1 MLRLITAP
9 FVMLALNIG
18 LIACLAELID
28 IGIGS
33 IFFLISGDFVS
44 VIDSGLLLGMSWV
57 SLWNLNT
64 GLVGFDFL
72 LNAYLNLQ
80 FTPEGRWSLLG
91 ISALVFLIAVAYG
104 ISKDKNLDE
113 LIDTNT
119 STGAWVV
126 FSAALPS
133 LIVISPMWIALF
145 AGLMSKIFGVP

>member
-1 MLRLITAP
+1 MLRLIAAP
-9 FVMLALNIG
+9 FVMLVWDIG
-18 LIACLAELID
+18 LIACIAELID

-44 VIDSGLLLGMSWV
+44 VIDRGLLLGMSWV

-64 GLVGFDFL
+64 GLVGFDVL

-80 FTPEGRWSLLG
+80 FTSQGRWSLFG
-91 ISALVFLIAVAYG
+91 ISALVFLIAVAYHVY
-104 ISKDKNLDE
+104 KDENFDE

-133 LIVISPMWIALF
+133 LIVISPMWFALF
-145 AGLMSKIFGVP
+145 AGIASKIFGVP

>member
-28 IGIGS
+28 IGVGS

-145 AGLMSKIFGVP
+145 AGLMSKVFGVP

>member
-1 MLRLITAP
+1 
-9 FVMLALNIG
+9 
-18 LIACLAELID
+18 
-28 IGIGS
+28 
-33 IFFLISGDFVS
+33 
-44 VIDSGLLLGMSWV
+44 MSWV

-91 ISALVFLIAVAYG
+91 ISALVFLLAVAYG
-104 ISKDKNLDE
+104 ISKDINLDE

>member
-44 VIDSGLLLGMSWV
+44 VIDSGLLLGMPWV

-113 LIDTNT
+113 LIDTNR

-145 AGLMSKIFGVP
+145 AGLVSKIFGVP

>member
-1 MLRLITAP
+1 MLHLITAP

-18 LIACLAELID
+18 LIACIAELID

-33 IFFLISGDFVS
+33 IFFLISGKFVS

-104 ISKDKNLDE
+104 IAKDKNLDE

-133 LIVISPMWIALF
+133 LIFISPMWIALF